1 MKILASTPKQYNRT
15 SYIVELNSTEL
26 LGILCLGSYSK
37 VPVADADG
45 NKGERDKDK
54 LQSGDFIEPEFID
67 STAEEIR
74 SLRTH
79 EAEKLA
85 AEKAESE
92 RVAAE
97 KANARRAAGA
107 PDRMKLKAF
116 AITVSLLELPSVKSP
131 EAKDIHAEITKE
143 VASFSRWIEEQAD
156 KL

>member
-54 LQSGDFIEPEFID
+54 LQSGDFIEPEFIN

-74 SLRTH
+74 RLRTH
-79 EAEKLA
+79 EAEI
-85 AEKAESE
+85 S
-92 RVAAE
+92 
-97 KANARRAAGA
+97 
-107 PDRMKLKAF
+107 KAF
-116 AITVSLLELPSVKSP
+116 TSLRGSL
-131 EAKDIHAEITKE
+131 TK
-143 VASFSRWIEEQAD
+143 VQNILKPQQ
-156 KL
+156 